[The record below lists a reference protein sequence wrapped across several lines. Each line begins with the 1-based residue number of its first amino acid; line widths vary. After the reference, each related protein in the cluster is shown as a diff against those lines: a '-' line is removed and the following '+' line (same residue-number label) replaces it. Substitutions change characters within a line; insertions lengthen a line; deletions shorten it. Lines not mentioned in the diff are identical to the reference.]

1 MATKA
6 QPASGASGAAAS
18 SDEQKVKDAIIAAA
32 KGQKTWGE
40 VLGINAGQAY
50 NMAQMGYKMLQEGK
64 LDEAR
69 VIFQGLTTLN
79 PKDPYH
85 HLALG
90 AVHHRSDRIDEAI
103 AEYSKAIEFDPKLA
117 NAYANRGEL
126 LIAKG
131 HLVKAYAD
139 LTKAKDLDPNC
150 HDPSTIRARVILTT
164 AAGKVK
170 ERQAAG
176 KKAGVKAA
184 PAKAMA
190 PKKK

>member
-6 QPASGASGAAAS
+6 PADGGSGATA

-64 LDEAR
+64 LEEAR
-69 VIFQGLTTLN
+69 TIFQGLATLN

-90 AVHHRSDRIDEAI
+90 AVHHRSDHIDEAI
-103 AEYSKAIEFDPKLA
+103 AEYTNAIELDPKLA

-126 LIAKG
+126 YIAKG
-131 HLVKAYAD
+131 QQEKAFND
-139 LTKAKDLDPNC
+139 LKKAKDLDPNC
-150 HDPSTIRARVILTT
+150 QDPSTIRARVILTT

-170 ERQAAG
+170 EKQAAG
-176 KKAGVKAA
+176 AKGTMKMAA
-184 PAKAMA
+184 PGKSAA